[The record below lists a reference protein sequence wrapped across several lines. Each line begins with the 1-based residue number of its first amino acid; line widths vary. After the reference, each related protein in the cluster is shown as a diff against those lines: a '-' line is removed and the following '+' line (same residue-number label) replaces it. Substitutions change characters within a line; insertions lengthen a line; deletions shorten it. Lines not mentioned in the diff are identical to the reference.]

1 MASGTITY
9 AETEPTQ
16 RMLTSR
22 SKEPK
27 RLSNSRKSDK
37 RRGEIIRVAIEI
49 INAKSYAQATMID
62 IAAAL
67 DLRDATLYHYF
78 HDKRTL
84 AYACHRSSLERAQ
97 KLLEASDQTDESGA
111 EKLRHFIRTMLVES
125 KQYGPLLYLGDYS
138 YLDAAQR
145 KVIREWTDRLK
156 GILVKFLNQGM
167 SDGSIIT
174 CEPELVVQLL
184 LGMIIWLGKWVPS
197 IRGLTLDRLM
207 EAIETFG
214 FRGLAAPDAPSS
226 RKRLSSGTL
235 PRRQPGGRTLDADS
249 NQMYSPR
256 RKQ

>member
-1 MASGTITY
+1 MASGTTTY
-9 AETEPTQ
+9 AETEPDQ
-16 RMLTSR
+16 PMPISKI
-22 SKEPK
+22 KEPK
-27 RLSNSRKSDK
+27 RVSSSRKSDK

-97 KLLEASDQTDESGA
+97 KLLEASDQTGGSGA
-111 EKLRHFIRTMLVES
+111 EKLRHFIHTMLLES
-125 KQYGPLLYLGDYS
+125 KENGPLLYLGDYS
-138 YLDAAQR
+138 YLDTVQR
-145 KVIREWTDRLK
+145 KAIRDWTDRLK

-167 SDGSIIT
+167 SDGSVVA

-184 LGMIIWLGKWVPS
+184 LGMLIWLGKWVPS

-207 EAIETFG
+207 NAIETFA
-214 FRGLAAPDAPSS
+214 FRGLDAQNAPSS

-235 PRRQPGGRTLDADS
+235 QHRQPGGRTVNTDT